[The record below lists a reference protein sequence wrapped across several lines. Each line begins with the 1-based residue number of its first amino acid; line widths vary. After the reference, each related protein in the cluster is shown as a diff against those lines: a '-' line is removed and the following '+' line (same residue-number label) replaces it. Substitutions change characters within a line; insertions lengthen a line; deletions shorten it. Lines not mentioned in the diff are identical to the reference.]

1 MSLRW
6 ARTYAHEENQ
16 PSAWKLYEH
25 GAGGRGKRPQDPPK
39 LTVVGFTRG
48 RSGHQ
53 SNRPVKAPMVVIAT
67 GRVSSQAPSPTVVR
81 AAGRTGCVSEVH
93 S

>member
-16 PSAWKLYEH
+16 PSAWTLYEH

-39 LTVVGFTRG
+39 LTVVGFTRKIRSSEQPASKSTDG
-48 RSGHQ
+48 RDRDGTGKLPGSVANSG
-53 SNRPVKAPMVVIAT
+53 K
-67 GRVSSQAPSPTVVR
+67 G
-81 AAGRTGCVSEVH
+81 GG
-93 S
+93 